1 MVDRYTTSV
10 LTIIAAALVA
20 LACQP
25 LMRPTPAFGQR
36 DIVDVRIRG
45 IDDASHLRWEAIR
58 VICQN
63 CR

>member
-1 MVDRYTTSV
+1 MVDRDTTIV

-20 LACQP
+20 RAFQP

-36 DIVDVRIRG
+36 DVVEVRIRG
-45 IDDASHLRWEAIR
+45 IDEASHLRWEAIR